1 MSASLRPLS
10 TGQLLDRTFQTYRQ
24 NFILFAGISA
34 LPQACLLVMQLG
46 FLAAGVGGTAKNLGK
61 VGGSA
66 APMVPAQMGHFA
78 LLAFVI
84 AILTIIVSLV
94 ASSIA
99 TAATTFGVSDIYLD
113 KETSIS
119 ACFARVK
126 GKIGKVIYASLDLG
140 LRVMIGFMLLIIP
153 GIYWGGKYGLAV
165 PAVVLEEIKGNQACA
180 RSAVLTKDSVG
191 RIIAIYFLTWIL
203 VVSISALIWAVLGVA
218 AHGLTRAAGTTA
230 SAVFRQVVSTVVNI
244 IVTPVMSIALT
255 LAYYDQRVRKEAFD
269 IESMMSLLGEPGS
282 APAENTMGATS

>member
-1 MSASLRPLS
+1 
-10 TGQLLDRTFQTYRQ
+10 
-24 NFILFAGISA
+24 
-34 LPQACLLVMQLG
+34 
-46 FLAAGVGGTAKNLGK
+46 
-61 VGGSA
+61 
-66 APMVPAQMGHFA
+66 
-78 LLAFVI
+78 
-84 AILTIIVSLV
+84 
-94 ASSIA
+94 
-99 TAATTFGVSDIYLD
+99 
-113 KETSIS
+113 
-119 ACFARVK
+119 
-126 GKIGKVIYASLDLG
+126 
-140 LRVMIGFMLLIIP
+140 
-153 GIYWGGKYGLAV
+153 
-165 PAVVLEEIKGNQACA
+165 
-180 RSAVLTKDSVG
+180 VG